1 MMELRQLQCFLAVA
15 EELNF
20 SRAAV
25 RLHMT
30 QPPLS
35 RQIAQLERHLA
46 VRLFE
51 RSPHGVALTVAGQ
64 ALLPEVRQVLAA
76 VAALPELGRRADQ
89 GQVGR
94 IRIGFVGS
102 TIYTSIPALL
112 GQYRRQYPQVSLDLQ
127 QLTVARQTDLL
138 LGGGIDV
145 GIIRQAVSHARL
157 ATRCIG
163 REAFV
168 AALPLDH
175 RLAARPQVP
184 LKALAG
190 EPLVAFSR
198 QEAPAIYEQMR
209 RMCERAG
216 FAPRIVQ
223 EAHPMSTVVG
233 LVGAGAGVAIVPQSM
248 QSLAFQNVAYR
259 PLRGT
264 RELSEFFVAWRRDDP
279 SPTVKNFLAVVRA
292 QEGRLAA

>member
-1 MMELRQLQCFLAVA
+1 MMEFKQLQCFLAVA

-20 SRAAV
+20 SRAAA
-25 RLHMT
+25 RMHMT

-35 RQIAQLERHLA
+35 RQIAQLERALGA
-46 VRLFE
+46 RLFV
-51 RSPHGVALTVAGQ
+51 RSPQAVALTAAGLS
-64 ALLPEVRQVLAA
+64 LLPEVRQVLAA
-76 VAALPELGRRADQ
+76 VSALPEVARRADQ

-112 GQYRRQYPQVSLDLQ
+112 GQYRHLYPQVSVDLQ

-138 LGGGIDV
+138 LRGDIDV
-145 GIIRQAVSHARL
+145 GIIRQAVNHPRL

-168 AALPLDH
+168 AALPIDH
-175 RLAARPQVP
+175 PLAAKSQVP

-198 QEAPAIYEQMR
+198 HEAPAIYEQMR
-209 RMCERAG
+209 RMCDQAG
-216 FAPRIVQ
+216 FTPHIVQ

-233 LVGAGAGVAIVPQSM
+233 LVGAGTGVAIVPQSM
-248 QSLAFQNVAYR
+248 ESLAFKNVAYR
-259 PLRGT
+259 PLKGT
-264 RELSEFFVAWRRDDP
+264 RELSEFFVAWRRDDHAP
-279 SPTVKNFLAVVRA
+279 PVKNFLAVVRA
-292 QEGRLAA
+292 QEAVRSA

>member
-1 MMELRQLQCFLAVA
+1 MEFRQLQCFVAVA

-20 SRAAV
+20 SRAAA
-25 RLHMT
+25 RLHLT

-35 RQIAQLERHLA
+35 RQIAQLERALGA
-46 VRLFE
+46 RMFE
-51 RSPHGVALTVAGQ
+51 RSPQAVALTAAGQ

-76 VAALPELGRRADQ
+76 VGALPELARRADQ

-94 IRIGFVGS
+94 LRIGFVGS

-112 GQYRRQYPQVSLDLQ
+112 GQFRRLYPQVSLDLQ
-127 QLTVARQTDLL
+127 QQTVARQTEGLL
-138 LGGGIDV
+138 RGDIDV
-145 GIIRQAVSHARL
+145 GIIRQAVSHPRL

-175 RLAARPQVP
+175 PLAARSQVP

-190 EPLVAFSR
+190 EPMVAFSR
-198 QEAPAIYEQMR
+198 QEAPAIHEQMR
-209 RMCERAG
+209 RMCDQAG
-216 FAPRIVQ
+216 FSPRIVQ

-248 QSLAFQNVAYR
+248 ESLAFRNVAYR

-264 RELSEFFVAWRRDDP
+264 REVSEFFVAWRREDA
-279 SPTVKNFLAVVRA
+279 SPAVKNFLAVVRA
-292 QEGRLAA
+292 QEGARPA